1 MNRTIIKRITAYC
14 VMSLCLIMLT
24 GCAGNKQTLAEAM
37 SESDDTGFVVTKA
50 GMYDSADNEA
60 VIIGRDADKKT
71 ITFLCLEL
79 GRKYT
84 LNYDGATKFYDKYD
98 SAMTVDQVEAGSIV
112 DITFLKAKKLLNS
125 VKESPSA
132 FVIDSEGDF
141 SIEEENKRMVI
152 GPKEYKLEGALVL
165 NDGKPAELMDINA
178 VDGIRVRG
186 IDSRVISIN
195 ITDGHGYLRL
205 SGADYFE
212 GGWIEINKRMIK
224 KVTKD
229 MLIAVPT
236 GRVSVSLS
244 KGSVTFEEEY
254 DVREGEEC
262 VVELNETNFT
272 EPDAEGTVIFVTTP
286 SNATVYI
293 DGESVDTSMPALLSF
308 GIHQLMAKADGYQ
321 TLTQYIKVGT
331 KNATLDITLEPADSN
346 SVSPTVSVAVDG
358 VTPVVT
364 PTLTVTPTP
373 MPTVAVPTEAV
384 SVSDEG
390 SRVDGY
396 KVTIATPVG
405 AEVYVDGSYVGVAP
419 ASFTKVS
426 GKHEITLRLAEY
438 LTRTYTIG
446 IDNSQKDEVFSFA
459 DLVREDSEEESSD
472 E

>member
-1 MNRTIIKRITAYC
+1 MYTTTIKRIIAYFLLS
-14 VMSLCLIMLT
+14 VSLIMLQ
-24 GCAGNKQTLAEAM
+24 GCSANKQTLAEAM

-50 GMYDSADNEA
+50 GMYDSVDNEA
-60 VIIGRDADKKT
+60 VILGRDAENKT

-79 GRKYT
+79 GKKYT

-98 SAMTVDQVEAGSIV
+98 SAMTVEQVEVGNIV
-112 DITFLKAKKLLNS
+112 DITFLKTKKLLNS

-141 SIEEENKRMVI
+141 AIEEDNKRVII
-152 GPKEYKLEGALVL
+152 GPKEYKLDGALVFS
-165 NDGKPAELMDINA
+165 DGRPAELMDINA

-236 GRVSVSLS
+236 GRVSVALS

-254 DVREGEEC
+254 EVREGEEC

-272 EPDAEGTVIFVTTP
+272 EPEAEGTVILVTTP
-286 SNATVYI
+286 SDATVYI
-293 DGESVDTSMPALLSF
+293 DGESVDTSAPVLLSF

-331 KNATLDITLEPADSN
+331 KNATLDITLEPTDSK

-364 PTLTVTPTP
+364 PTVSATVTPTP

-446 IDNSQKDEVFSFA
+446 IDNSRKDEVFSFA
-459 DLVREDSEEESSD
+459 DLIREDAKD
-472 E
+472 D